1 MGNHQGKEVGRY
13 IMSYAK
19 TILAKANNHALDCF
33 LDGVDGKK
41 EALAIVNGEGMYHV
55 VALDASILIGVRRST
70 INLKL
75 EQEDKPTFYYS

>member
-1 MGNHQGKEVGRY
+1 
-13 IMSYAK
+13 MSYAK
-19 TILAKANNHALDCF
+19 TILAKANNHAIDCF

-41 EALAIVNGEGMYHV
+41 EALAIANGNTMFNI

-70 INLKL
+70 VNLKL

>member
-1 MGNHQGKEVGRY
+1 
-13 IMSYAK
+13 MSYAK
-19 TILAKANNHALDCF
+19 TILEKANNHAIDCF

-41 EALAIVNGEGMYHV
+41 EALAIANGNTMFNI

-70 INLKL
+70 VNLKL

>member
-1 MGNHQGKEVGRY
+1 MT
-13 IMSYAK
+13 YAK
-19 TILAKANNHALDCF
+19 IILAKANNHAIDCF

-41 EALAIVNGEGMYHV
+41 EALAIANGNTMFNI

-70 INLKL
+70 VNLKL